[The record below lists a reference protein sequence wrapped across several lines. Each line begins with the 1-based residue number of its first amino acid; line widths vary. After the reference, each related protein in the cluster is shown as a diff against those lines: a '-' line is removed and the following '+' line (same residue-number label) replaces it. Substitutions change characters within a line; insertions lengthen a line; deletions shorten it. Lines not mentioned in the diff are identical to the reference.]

1 MSGSE
6 AVERLRVFLLETPFK
21 RNVRREIPISV
32 NDKATDF
39 IKIRIA
45 PCRWE

>member
-21 RNVRREIPISV
+21 RNVRREIPVSV
-32 NDKATDF
+32 NGMTKLLTLL
-39 IKIRIA
+39 R
-45 PCRWE
+45 